1 MPIGIG
7 MLGYGGIGKLHALAY
22 RSIPG
27 IYPSLPPYVMA
38 AVCTSSKETAEAAA
52 REGGFER
59 AYADM
64 KALVDDPNVH
74 IIDIVLPNHQHKR
87 AILLALQAGKHVY
100 CEKPL
105 ALSGAEARE
114 IAAAAKGS
122 RSRIGM
128 TFNYR
133 FTPALA
139 KAKELI
145 GAGALGEVY
154 GFHSE
159 YLHGGYQDASRPFT
173 WRMRFESS
181 GGGALVDLGAH
192 VIDLIRWL
200 LGDIAEAFAETKT
213 YIKERPLKKG
223 GSEMGPVNVDD
234 AAWAQFR
241 MASGAVGS
249 LLVSRFATGSADDLR
264 IRIEGSKGA
273 LRFDLMDA
281 NWLYF
286 YDAAGAAAA
295 ASTAGGSAAGP
306 AAAHPTTARPA
317 AGAGWT
323 RLETISSFPGAV
335 VPPARAI
342 LGWERLHAENQYRF
356 LKAVSEEQ
364 DPSPG
369 LADGVANHLVIDA
382 LYASARLGRWEK
394 VASL

>member
-7 MLGYGGIGKLHALAY
+7 MLGYGSIGKLHALAY

-27 IYPSLPPYVMA
+27 MYPSAPHYVMA
-38 AVCTSSKETAEAAA
+38 AVCTSSPETSRAAA

-59 AYADM
+59 SHADM
-64 KALVDDPNVH
+64 RALVADPNVNVV
-74 IIDIVLPNHQHKR
+74 DIVLPNHAHKQ
-87 AILLALQAGKHVY
+87 AILLALDAGKHVY

-105 ALSGAEARE
+105 ALSGSEARE
-114 IAAAAKGS
+114 IAAAAA
-122 RSRIGM
+122 RSRGRVGM

-133 FTPALA
+133 FAPALA
-139 KAKELI
+139 RAKALI
-145 GAGALGEVY
+145 HEGALGDIY

-159 YLHGGYQDASRPFT
+159 YLHGGYQDASRALT

-181 GGGALVDLGAH
+181 GGGALVDLGSH

-200 LGDIAEAFAETKT
+200 LGDIAEAFAETKI
-213 YIKERPLKKG
+213 YITERPLKKG
-223 GSEMGPVNVDD
+223 GTETGRVTVDD

-241 MASGAVGS
+241 MASGALGS
-249 LLVSRFATGSADDLR
+249 LIVSRFATGSADDLR
-264 IRIEGSKGA
+264 IRIEGSRGA

-286 YDAAGAAAA
+286 YDA
-295 ASTAGGSAAGP
+295 T
-306 AAAHPTTARPA
+306 RPA

-323 RLETISSFPGAV
+323 RLETISGFPGAV

-356 LKAVSEEQ
+356 LTAIAEER

-382 LYASARLGRWEK
+382 LYSSARSGRWEK
-394 VASL
+394 VAAP

>member
-27 IYPSLPPYVMA
+27 IYPSLPGFTMA
-38 AVCTSSKETAEAAA
+38 AVCTSSTKTAEAAA

-59 AYADM
+59 AYSDM
-64 KALVDDPNVH
+64 RSLVSDPSVH
-74 IIDIVLPNHQHKR
+74 VIDIVLPNHAHKP
-87 AILLALQAGKHVY
+87 AILLALEAGKHIY

-105 ALSGAEARE
+105 ALSGTEARE
-114 IAAAAKGS
+114 IAAAAGRSSS
-122 RSRIGM
+122 RFGM
-128 TFNYR
+128 TFDYR
-133 FTPALA
+133 FAPALTRA
-139 KAKELI
+139 KALI
-145 GAGALGEVY
+145 QAGALGDVY

-159 YLHGGYQDASRPFT
+159 YLHGGYQDASRPLT

-181 GGGALVDLGAH
+181 GGGALVDLGSH

-213 YIKERPLKKG
+213 YITDRPLKKG
-223 GSEMGPVNVDD
+223 AAETGRVTVDD
-234 AAWAQFR
+234 AAWAQLR

-286 YDAAGAAAA
+286 YDA
-295 ASTAGGSAAGP
+295 T
-306 AAAHPTTARPA
+306 RPA
-317 AGAGWT
+317 AEAGWT
-323 RLETISSFPGAV
+323 RLETISSFPGAA

-356 LKAVSEEQ
+356 LKAISEDK

-382 LYASARLGRWEK
+382 LYSSARSGRWEK
-394 VASL
+394 VAAP